1 MTMSCRKSL
10 AVAALPSLLIALG
23 GIAQAQTANAKAGE
37 VTFTKDV
44 APILQ
49 RSCQGCHRPE
59 SIAPM
64 SLLTYEDARP
74 WARSMKLKVSQRQM
88 PPFFID
94 KNVGIH
100 EFKNDD
106 SLSDAEIATIVKWV
120 DEGAP
125 KGNPADMPPPL
136 TFEDK
141 VPWHIG
147 TPDLIVSLP
156 KDEVVL
162 AKAPDQWRDVVVD
175 PHLTEDRWIKGVE
188 IKPLKGFRVVHHAAT
203 SLIAPDN
210 SGELV
215 AGDGGVQ
222 GTFLNEYAVGK
233 NGDLFPDGSARLIK
247 AGTKINFNM
256 HLHAVGQETPANV
269 AVALKFYP
277 KGYKPTHVLV
287 TENMGYVTDLDL
299 PPNTDNIRT
308 DRYRTLMKPTRVVSY
323 QAHMHY
329 RGKGMCL
336 EAIYPGGGVY
346 SDKVETLSC
355 INKYNF
361 GYHIVYLY
369 KDDVQPIL
377 PAGTVLHVI
386 SWHDNT
392 TGNKA
397 NPDSDNWVGFGQRTV
412 DDMSFAWVSYYEL
425 SNEEFKQALVERKE
439 KQKEKEDASA
449 GGGE

>member
-10 AVAALPSLLIALG
+10 AVAALPSLLVAVSGL
-23 GIAQAQTANAKAGE
+23 AQAQTANAKAGE

-49 RSCQGCHRPE
+49 RSCQNCHRPE

-100 EFKNDD
+100 EFKNDT
-106 SLSDAEIATIVKWV
+106 SLSDNEIATIVKWV
-120 DEGAP
+120 DDGAP
-125 KGNPADMPPPL
+125 KGNPVDMPPPVV
-136 TFEDK
+136 FEDK

-156 KDEVVL
+156 KDEIVL

-175 PHLTEDRWIKGVE
+175 PHLTEDRWIQGVE

-256 HLHAVGQETPANV
+256 HLHAIGTETPANV

-277 KGYKPTHVLV
+277 KGYKPTHVLI

-425 SNEEFKQALVERKE
+425 SNEEFKQALIERRD
-439 KQKEKEDASA
+439 KQKKEDTSA
-449 GGGE
+449 GGE